1 MADSSCAGLIEAY
14 AEWLK
19 QGMSA
24 MPLEGACEITTP
36 FLDRHNDHIQ
46 IYVERGE
53 NGLRLTDDAY
63 TISDLRASGV
73 DLRSTA
79 KRSDLLDTVV
89 QGFGV
94 RLEGDELVVETGPED
109 FARKKHNLLQAVL
122 AVGDLV
128 VLARPT
134 VASVFREDV
143 EEYLLSRGVRFSRS
157 IGVPGRS
164 GLDQHFHLLIPPSP
178 SAPERLVESV
188 NQLTRQRLPAL
199 IFQWTDVQPN
209 RPQTEMHVFLNDEEP
224 LRADLVGALRNY
236 NMQVHPWSRRDE
248 HVARLVQ

>member
-1 MADSSCAGLIEAY
+1 MTDASCAGLIETY
-14 AEWLK
+14 AQWLK

-24 MPLEGACEITTP
+24 ASLDGVCEITTP

-46 IYVERGE
+46 IYVEGGE
-53 NGLRLTDDAY
+53 DGLRLTDDAD

-73 DLRSTA
+73 DPHSTT
-79 KRSDLLDTVV
+79 KRSDLLQSVV
-89 QGFGV
+89 RGFGV
-94 RLEGDELVVETGPED
+94 RLEGDELVVDAGPED
-109 FARKKHNLLQAVL
+109 FARKKHNLLQAML
-122 AVGDLV
+122 AVGDLF

-178 SAPERLVESV
+178 NAPERLVESV
-188 NQLTRQRLPAL
+188 NRLTRQHLPSL
-199 IFQWTDVQPN
+199 IFQWTDVRPN
-209 RPQTEMHVFLNDEEP
+209 RPQSEMHVFLNDEEP

-236 NMQVHPWSRRDE
+236 DMHIHPWSQRDD
-248 HVARLVQ
+248 HIVRLTQ